1 MRLKFFFLF
10 VYRDKVISDTS
21 DSKMGQLEI
30 AVFGVNHRKI
40 GRSNKTVRLIK
51 ETWPQSKLWKLR
63 ESACLISYIA
73 KKLHTTQETYFKI
86 L

>member
-40 GRSNKTVRLIK
+40 GRSNKTVRLII
-51 ETWPQSKLWKLR
+51 ET
-63 ESACLISYIA
+63 
-73 KKLHTTQETYFKI
+73 
-86 L
+86 

>member
-30 AVFGVNHRKI
+30 AVFGVNHRKN
-40 GRSNKTVRLIK
+40 GRINKTVRLIK
-51 ETWPQSKLWKLR
+51 ET
-63 ESACLISYIA
+63 
-73 KKLHTTQETYFKI
+73 
-86 L
+86 